1 MSTYYFIASKLDGNV
16 IDISGNNTTPGTLL
30 DAYPQKT
37 TGNANQL
44 WEFVPD
50 PAGSG
55 YYFIKSQLDGSVID
69 IQGNSLAPATA
80 LDAWPQKASGNA
92 NQLWEFVPDP
102 AGSGYSF
109 IVSKL
114 NGFVIDV
121 SGGSTAAGAPLDAY
135 PLKVSGTDNQLWKVV
150 GGSFPT
156 SVPAVPAPSQG
167 LGSDYNYLLNSGC
180 NSLTGV
186 SITVDVFQD
195 ITGSDG
201 FGFQLNAYSAK
212 NDYDAAQQYLIYLD
226 PHSQPAQLYCMI
238 DNWVQGG
245 QSQIINNIVSL
256 ATLPSHTLPAGYKL
270 IISLANGVQP
280 AAGSPLDGY
289 WGSDSS
295 QHVNFIG
302 TDGHVH
308 ELYIHPGANWENNDL
323 TVLSGNGIAP
333 AAGSALD
340 GYWGSDSS
348 QHVNFIGTDGHVH
361 ELYIHPGASWV
372 NNDLTILSGNGIAP
386 AAGSALHAYW
396 GNDSSQHVNF
406 IGTDGHVHELYIH
419 PGASWVNNDLTILS
433 GNGIPPAAGSAL
445 DGYWGSDNS
454 QHVNFIGT
462 DGHVHELYIHPGA
475 SWVNNDL
482 TLLSGNGV
490 APGRGSALDGY
501 WGSDNSQHVNFIGT
515 DGHVHELYIHP
526 GANWVNNDLTVLSGN
541 GISAAAG
548 SRLDGYWGSD
558 NSQHVNFIGRD
569 GHVHELYIHP
579 GASWV
584 NNDLTAMSGNGV
596 APAGGGSRLD
606 GYWGSDSSQHVNFIG
621 TDGDV
626 HELYIHPGASW
637 VNNDLTQLSGGTGVT
652 SATYIVLDNT
662 GKAIGN
668 QTMTLLSLSGV
679 NSNDVAPI
687 VAFQVDFVD
696 YLNGG
701 TTVLSSGAGTITYT
715 ASNPL
720 TALSAPPACVDWNY
734 ITVEKANSSY
744 GILPSNPSGI
754 LTQSF
759 QKSAGIVAGAPPK
772 PGTVLHTTSIRAR
785 KAKA

>member
-1 MSTYYFIASKLDGNV
+1 MSAYYFIPSKLDGNV
-16 IDISGNNTTPGTLL
+16 IDIVGNNTAPGTLL
-30 DAYPQKT
+30 DAYPQKA

-69 IQGNSLAPATA
+69 VQGNSLAPGTA
-80 LDAWPQKASGNA
+80 LDAWPQKPTGNA

-109 IVSKL
+109 IVSRL
-114 NGFVIDV
+114 NGYVIDV
-121 SGGSTAAGAPLDAY
+121 SGASTAAGAQLDAY
-135 PLKVSGTDNQLWKVV
+135 PLKVTGTDNQLWRVL

-156 SVPAVPAPSQG
+156 SVPAAAAPSEG
-167 LGSDYNYLLNSGC
+167 LGSNYNYLLNSDC
-180 NSLTGV
+180 SWLTGV
-186 SITVDVFQD
+186 SVTVDVFQD

-201 FGFQLNAYSAK
+201 FGFQLNAYSATS
-212 NDYDAAQQYLIYLD
+212 DYDAAQQYLIYLD
-226 PHSQPAQLYCMI
+226 PHSQPAQLYCMV
-238 DNWVQGG
+238 DNWTVQGG

-256 ATLPSHTLPAGYKL
+256 ATLPSHTLPAGYQL
-270 IISLANGVQP
+270 IISLANGVPP
-280 AAGSPLDGY
+280 AAGSALDGY

-308 ELYIHPGANWENNDL
+308 ELYIHPGAANWENNDL
-323 TVLSGNGIAP
+323 TVMSGNGVAP
-333 AAGSALD
+333 AVGSALD

-372 NNDLTILSGNGIAP
+372 NNDLTQLSGNGVAP
-386 AAGSALHAYW
+386 AVGSALDGYW
-396 GNDSSQHVNF
+396 GSDSSQHVNF

-419 PGASWVNNDLTILS
+419 PGAASWANNDLIQMS
-433 GNGIPPAAGSAL
+433 GNGVRPAVGSAL
-445 DGYWGSDNS
+445 DGYWGSDSS

-475 SWVNNDL
+475 ASWANNDL
-482 TLLSGNGV
+482 TQLSGNGV
-490 APGRGSALDGY
+490 AP
-501 WGSDNSQHVNFIGT
+501 
-515 DGHVHELYIHP
+515 
-526 GANWVNNDLTVLSGN
+526 
-541 GISAAAG
+541 AAG
-548 SRLDGYWGSD
+548 SRLDGYWG
-558 NSQHVNFIGRD
+558 
-569 GHVHELYIHP
+569 
-579 GASWV
+579 
-584 NNDLTAMSGNGV
+584 T
-596 APAGGGSRLD
+596 
-606 GYWGSDSSQHVNFIG
+606 DSSQHVNFIG
-621 TDGDV
+621 TDGDA

-637 VNNDLTQLSGGTGVT
+637 ANNNLTQMSGGAGIT
-652 SATYIVLDNT
+652 SATYTVLDNT
-662 GKAIGN
+662 GKTIGN

-679 NSNDVAPI
+679 TSNDVAPI

-701 TTVLSSGAGTITYT
+701 NTVLSSGAGTITYT

-720 TALSAPPACVDWNY
+720 TALSAPPACVDWSY
-734 ITVEKANSSY
+734 ITLETANSSY
-744 GILPSNPSGI
+744 SVLPSNASTT

-759 QKSAGIVAGAPPK
+759 QTSAARVTGVKPK
-772 PGTVLHTTSIRAR
+772 PGTVLHTTSKRAPA
-785 KAKA
+785 AKT